1 MTLPDFILTD
11 PPVMEISSDLFR
23 FVITIVTI
31 FGDDWC
37 PPLDKDKELIPV
49 C

>member
-1 MTLPDFILTD
+1 MTLADFILTD
-11 PPVMEISSDLFR
+11 PPVMEISSDLFC